1 MTINEELNTA
11 LYKKMFAEQA
21 NFRSWLLSQPPEEI
35 LNHTYEYTVRED
47 ILMALE
53 CNDLESTQARILLS
67 SPAPLQDIFSKFEHR
82 ETDYMDVVRDCME
95 SRAGELLRQQKEQY
109 QKIPVYPYPASY
121 AREHGELEQYR
132 ASHRANID
140 CEVAIENAIAENY
153 QNNVLPDAAAQQVVD
168 LFGFDRT
175 MFVLANTVREKDHD
189 GRISRDN
196 KEWAKTIPVFE
207 DVSGG
212 RNRRLDYV
220 IDRSHPGLVDIFVR
234 QVRRAFQLTQP
245 LTSLEIAN
253 EAHRICEKLQ
263 SLREPNSPNKT
274 HFMAQLSPD
283 FMLRASTKDTEE
295 LQKWLPDSLA
305 LTTVKGQKGVFA
317 MLGKDESRNLSLR
330 SPKERKPSVRDKLRQ
345 PLETAQK
352 DVPQKKQEQQR

>member
-11 LYKKMFAEQA
+11 LYEKMFAEQE

-47 ILMALE
+47 ILMALK
-53 CNDLESTQARILLS
+53 CNDLESAQARILLS
-67 SPAPLQDIFSKFEHR
+67 SPSPLQDVFSEFEHR

-95 SRAGELLRQQKEQY
+95 SRAGELLQQQKEQY

-121 AREHGELEQYR
+121 AREHDELEQYR

-140 CEVAIENAIAENY
+140 CKVAIENVIAENY

-196 KEWAKTIPVFE
+196 KDWAKTIPVFE
-207 DVSGG
+207 DVSGD

-263 SLREPNSPNKT
+263 SLREPNSPSKT
-274 HFMAQLSPD
+274 HFMAQLAPD

-317 MLGKDESRNLSLR
+317 MLGKDESRDLSLR